1 MDSKIKSI
9 YLPTMQNVEL
19 TDEEREMLAETYC
32 GMQWLL
38 ENVDAGMG
46 AASDDF
52 AEKVPYIFRLFSM
65 RSTDH
70 SRLVLLSNVNNVSDE
85 RKPGQNDGWKPEN
98 IKEGTLTRQQ

>member
-19 TDEEREMLAETYC
+19 TDEEREMLAVTYC

-46 AASDDF
+46 TAV
-52 AEKVPYIFRLFSM
+52 AEGYKYLDCVQ
-65 RSTDH
+65 RS
-70 SRLVLLSNVNNVSDE
+70 VLSIL
-85 RKPGQNDGWKPEN
+85 GNDKN
-98 IKEGTLTRQQ
+98 KK

>member
-38 ENVDAGMG
+38 ENVDAGVG
-46 AASDDF
+46 TAV
-52 AEKVPYIFRLFSM
+52 AEGYKYLDCVQ
-65 RSTDH
+65 RS
-70 SRLVLLSNVNNVSDE
+70 VLSILDRSVLSILGSN
-85 RKPGQNDGWKPEN
+85 QNGK
-98 IKEGTLTRQQ
+98 